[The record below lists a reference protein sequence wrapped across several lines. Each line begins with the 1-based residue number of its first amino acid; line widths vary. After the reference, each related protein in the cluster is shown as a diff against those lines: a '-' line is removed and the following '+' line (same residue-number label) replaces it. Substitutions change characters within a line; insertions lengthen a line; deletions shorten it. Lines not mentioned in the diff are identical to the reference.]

1 MSFASVEFVIFFAAL
16 LALWYSF
23 GGRLQR
29 GLLLLANMV
38 FYSFAGLRGLAF
50 MLLTALAT
58 YGSARAIS
66 GIFERS
72 DADIKARRDE
82 LSKDERKALKAAA
95 KASAKRV
102 LVSCLILDIGILAA
116 VKYSRMFLASVPSW
130 LGAPLAVSFYTFMA
144 VAYLVD
150 VYWKRFPA
158 EKDLVRFLTFISFFP
173 QMVQGPISRW
183 GDLSKSLFERH
194 SFDILSFRAGF
205 LRVLWGYAKK
215 LIVADRLAPLI
226 RTVSGSPAEY
236 RGAYVFILIAAYA
249 LQLYADFTGG
259 IDITI
264 GLSRMLG
271 ISVTENFRRP
281 YFSKSTAEYWRRWHM
296 TMGSWFRDYV
306 FYPLYTSKAVSG
318 MSRRLRDAGHPAAA
332 QRLSMWLCTMFVWA
346 LTGLWH
352 GASMNFVVWGLGN
365 GLIIMISQE
374 LAPAYRSFH
383 ARFGSL
389 EGSTAYKAFCCART
403 AALMSALNVL
413 DVYPGS
419 GNALAQLLSVFGAS
433 NWAEAFSAAGGS
445 LGLAPHD
452 WALVLAGFAAMLW
465 FSLAERK
472 RNIFEAAAARPL
484 VSYAAGAAL
493 ALAVLVFGAYG
504 IGFDA
509 SQFIYNQF

>member
-38 FYSFAGLRGLAF
+38 FYSSAGLRGLAY

-58 YGSARAIS
+58 YASARAID
-66 GIFERS
+66 GIYGRS
-72 DADIKARRDE
+72 DTEIAARKTE

-102 LVSCLILDIGILAA
+102 LVLCLVLDIGILAA
-116 VKYSRMFLASVPSW
+116 VKYSRMFIESVPAW

-158 EKDLVRFLTFISFFP
+158 EKDIVRFLTFISFFP
-173 QMVQGPISRW
+173 QMVQGPISRY
-183 GDLSKSLFERH
+183 GDLSATLFERH
-194 SFDILSFRAGF
+194 GFDAASFRAGL
-205 LRVLWGYAKK
+205 LRALWGYSKK
-215 LIVADRLAPLI
+215 LIIADRLAPLI
-226 RTVSGSPAEY
+226 RTVSGSPAQY
-236 RGAYVFILIAAYA
+236 RGAYVLILVAAYA
-249 LQLYADFTGG
+249 VQLYADFTGG

-271 ISVTENFRRP
+271 IRVTENFRRP
-281 YFSKSTAEYWRRWHM
+281 YFSKSTAEYWRRWHIS
-296 TMGSWFRDYV
+296 MGSWFRDYV

-318 MSRRLRDAGHPAAA
+318 MSRKLREAGHPAAA
-332 QRLSMWLCTMFVWA
+332 QRISMWLCTMLVWA

-374 LAPAYRSFH
+374 LAPAYKAFH
-383 ARFGSL
+383 ARFGGLSRN
-389 EGSTAYKAFCCART
+389 TAYKAFCCLRT
-403 AALMSALNVL
+403 AFLMSALNAL

-419 GNALAQLLSVFGAS
+419 GNALAQLLSVFGAG
-433 NWAEAFSAAGGS
+433 NWSEAFTAAAGS

-452 WALVLAGFAAMLW
+452 WAAVALGTAAMLC

-472 RNIFEAAAARPL
+472 RNLFDAAAEKPL
-484 VSYAAGAAL
+484 LSYAVGTAL